1 MSGQNLA
8 KNTTSFAVAMAIQK
22 VLSFLY
28 FTMVARSIGVANMG
42 KYSFAL
48 SFSTIFAMILDLGVT
63 QILIRESARD
73 HETSQKNLSTVIGFK
88 LLASIVI
95 YGALVI
101 IANLLGYP
109 QITKELVYIAG
120 IVMLIDSF
128 TLSFYGVIRGHQNLS
143 FESLGIIINQAI
155 VLVIGFI
162 VLKLDLGLQTL
173 MGVYLVGSVVNFA
186 YSGILLKIK
195 FKVFPRIDFN
205 FVRIK
210 QILILSIP
218 FAIAGIFIRIY
229 SSIDVILLSKISGDH
244 AVGIYSIATK
254 ILFALQFV
262 AMAFSA
268 TLYPAFS
275 HYFIHSKELLA
286 KNFTKSIYYLLILS
300 LPLVTGVIFMAD
312 KIIVPVFGKAYEP
325 TILPLQII
333 IGSLVLIFVCFPV
346 GAMLNA
352 CNRQTRNTVNLGIV
366 AVFNIIINLILI
378 PFYSYVGAAIAT
390 LLSYGLLFILGIVV
404 VDKIVDYDKK
414 YLLIA
419 LIKNLF
425 SSAIMAVFIIFTKN
439 QLHFIIIIPVAAII
453 YFAVL
458 YIIRGLDK
466 EDLREIVGKILPF
479 KSLKNYERNAK

>member
-8 KNTTSFAVAMAIQK
+8 KNTTFFASAMAIQK

-28 FTMVARSIGVANMG
+28 FALVARSIGVANMG

-73 HETSQKNLSTVIGFK
+73 KESSQKQLSTVIGFK
-88 LLASIVI
+88 LLASLVI
-95 YGALVI
+95 YGALVL

-120 IVMLIDSF
+120 FVMLIDSF

-143 FESLGIIINQAI
+143 FESIGIIINQTI
-155 VLVIGFI
+155 VLIVGFV
-162 VLKLDLGLQTL
+162 VLKLNLGLQML
-173 MGVYLVGSVVNFA
+173 MGVYLVGSLFNFI
-186 YSGILLKIK
+186 YSLTLLRIRI
-195 FKVFPRIDFN
+195 KVFPSIDFHLI
-205 FVRIK
+205 RIR
-210 QILILSIP
+210 QLILLAVP
-218 FAIAGIFIRIY
+218 FAVAGMFIRIY
-229 SSIDVILLSKISGDH
+229 SSMDVILLSKISGDH
-244 AVGIYSIATK
+244 AVGIYSIASK

-268 TLYPAFS
+268 TLFPAFS

-300 LPLVTGVIFMAD
+300 LPLVTGVIFIAD

-333 IGSLVLIFVCFPV
+333 IGSLVLIFICFPI

-352 CNRQTRNTVNLGIV
+352 CNKQTRNTVNLGIV
-366 AVFNIIINLILI
+366 AGFNIVINLILI
-378 PFYSYVGAAIAT
+378 PFYSYIGAAIAT

-404 VDKIVDYDKK
+404 VDKIVAYDKK
-414 YLLIA
+414 YLFIA

-425 SSAIMAVFIIFTKN
+425 SSAVMALFIILTKN
-439 QLHFIIIIPVAAII
+439 QLHFVIVIPVAAII

-458 YIIRGLDK
+458 YLIKGFDK
-466 EDLREIVGKILPF
+466 EDMGEIFSKIMPNKF
-479 KSLKNYERNAK
+479 KKT

>member
-1 MSGQNLA
+1 MSSQNLA
-8 KNTTSFAVAMAIQK
+8 KNTTLFASAMAIQK

-63 QILIRESARD
+63 QILIRESAIDKER
-73 HETSQKNLSTVIGFK
+73 SQKQLSTVIGFK
-88 LLASIVI
+88 LLASLVI
-95 YGALVI
+95 YGALVL

-143 FESLGIIINQAI
+143 FESLGIILNQAI
-155 VLVIGFI
+155 VLIVGFI
-162 VLKLDLGLQTL
+162 VLKLDLGLQAL
-173 MGVYLVGSVVNFA
+173 MGVYLVGSIINFA
-186 YSGILLKIK
+186 YSLALLRIK
-195 FKVFPRIDFN
+195 FKIFPSIDFN
-205 FVRIK
+205 WLRMK
-210 QILILSIP
+210 QLLIIAIP

-229 SSIDVILLSKISGDH
+229 SSMDVIILSKISGDH

-268 TLYPAFS
+268 TLYPSFS
-275 HYFIHSKELLA
+275 HCFVHSKELLA

-300 LPLVTGVIFMAD
+300 LPLVTGVIFIAD
-312 KIIVPVFGKAYEP
+312 KVIVPVFGKAYEP

-333 IGSLVLIFVCFPV
+333 IGSLILIFICFPV

-366 AVFNIIINLILI
+366 AGFNIIINLILI

-404 VDKIVDYDKK
+404 VDKIVVYDKK

-419 LIKNLF
+419 LLKNLF
-425 SSAIMAVFIIFTKN
+425 SSAVMALFIILTKN
-439 QLHFIIIIPVAAII
+439 HWHFIIVIPVAAII

-458 YIIRGLDK
+458 YIIKGFDK
-466 EDLREIVGKILPF
+466 EDIQEIISKIIPNKF
-479 KSLKNYERNAK
+479 KKYEPTK

>member
-8 KNTTSFAVAMAIQK
+8 KNTTLFASAMAVQK

-48 SFSTIFAMILDLGVT
+48 SFSTIFAMFLDLGVT
-63 QILIRESARD
+63 QILIRESAVNK
-73 HETSQKNLSTVIGFK
+73 ESSQKYLSTVIGFK
-88 LLASIVI
+88 LLASIII
-95 YGALVI
+95 YGAVVL

-109 QITKELVYIAG
+109 EITKELVYIAG

-128 TLSFYGVIRGHQNLS
+128 TLSFYGVIRGHQNLTL
-143 FESLGIIINQAI
+143 ESIGIIINQAI
-155 VLVIGFI
+155 ILVVGFFVLM
-162 VLKLDLGLQTL
+162 LNLGLQAL
-173 MGVYLVGSVVNFA
+173 MGVYLVGSIINFI
-186 YSGILLKIK
+186 YSFVLLKIK
-195 FKVFPRIDFN
+195 FKISPSIDFN
-205 FVRIK
+205 WTRIK
-210 QILILSIP
+210 QILILAIP

-229 SSIDVILLSKISGDH
+229 SSMDVIILSKISGDH

-275 HYFIHSKELLA
+275 HYFVHSKELLA

-300 LPLVTGVIFMAD
+300 LPLVTGVIFIAD
-312 KIIVPVFGKAYEP
+312 KVIVPVFGKAYEP

-352 CNRQTRNTVNLGIV
+352 CNKQTRNTVNLGIV
-366 AVFNIIINLILI
+366 AGFNIIINLILI
-378 PFYSYVGAAIAT
+378 PLYSYIGAAIAT
-390 LLSYGLLFILGIVV
+390 LLSYGLLFILGIIV
-404 VDKIVDYDKK
+404 VDKIVVYDKK
-414 YLLIA
+414 YLIIS
-419 LIKNLF
+419 LIKNIF
-425 SSAIMAVFIIFTKN
+425 SSAVMAMFIIFTKN
-439 QLHFIIIIPVAAII
+439 HLHFVIVIPVAAII
-453 YFAVL
+453 YFVTL
-458 YIIRGLDK
+458 YIVRGFNK
-466 EDLREIVGKILPF
+466 EDISEIVEKIMPNRF
-479 KSLKNYERNAK
+479 KKI